1 MKRGLYKII
10 FVMVNIFFVELLVF
24 VNFFY
29 LTILT
34 AKDISSFI
42 TGMIVQQIQ
51 ILISIFIEKR
61 NIQEVISEKEE

>member
-10 FVMVNIFFVELLVF
+10 FVMVNILFVELLVF
-24 VNFFY
+24 VNFY
-29 LTILT
+29 DLTILT